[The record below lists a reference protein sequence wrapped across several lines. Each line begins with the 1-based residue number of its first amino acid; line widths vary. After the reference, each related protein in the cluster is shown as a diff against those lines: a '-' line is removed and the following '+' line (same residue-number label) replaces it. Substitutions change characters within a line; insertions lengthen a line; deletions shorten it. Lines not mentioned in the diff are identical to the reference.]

1 MDNAK
6 KPVKNNP
13 LTEAEW
19 NAEKRSMETLD
30 TFLAGRRILVMDVS
44 PWEMGE
50 LGYTSKGSVIHIA
63 REHDYYRR
71 FTREEAAVFRFGV
84 NVHEALHQVFTDFD
98 ASYAAMKTIANPFEQ
113 EMFARIFNL
122 IEDPAIENFAAQ
134 VVGGYA
140 LDALYFTIEKI
151 YEGAQP
157 VSGPQNH
164 GQALEEY
171 LDALIQFGD
180 RGIIK
185 GGFSSDTARG
195 YFNRTAPI
203 IYRAVNEPD
212 GAERVRLSMQVYQE
226 VKALWAG

>member
-1 MDNAK
+1 MNDTK
-6 KPVKNNP
+6 KPKRNRP
-13 LTEAEW
+13 LTEEEW

-44 PWEMGE
+44 LWEIGE
-50 LGYTSKGSVIHIA
+50 LGYTSKGSVIHVA

-98 ASYAAMKTIANPFEQ
+98 TFNATAETIANPFEQ

-122 IEDPAIENFAAQ
+122 IEDPAIENFAGQ
-134 VVGGYA
+134 VVGGFA
-140 LDALYFTIEKI
+140 LDALHFTIEKI
-151 YEGAQP
+151 YEEAQP

-171 LDALIQFGD
+171 LEALIQFGD
-180 RGIIK
+180 RGIVK
-185 GGFSSDTARG
+185 GGFSSDTARE
-195 YFNRTAPI
+195 YFNRKI
-203 IYRAVNEPD
+203 GRASCR
-212 GAERVRLSMQVYQE
+212 ERV
-226 VKALWAG
+226 